1 MPGINPNGLILY
13 QGPSAIDPS
22 VEIVVIIT
30 GGAKKTKNGKTG
42 NMLQTWIL
50 LVDVAPHVAAKD
62 GRDVG
67 ICGDCK
73 HRRRCLQCGAHV
85 EACDCAD
92 PKWARPCYVL
102 THNAPRAV
110 WSCFKRGG
118 YRRADAADREKIG
131 AGILRL
137 GAYGDP
143 AMVPI
148 HVWEGVMPDRRTGY
162 THQWR
167 RPEAQA
173 LRPYAMASVD
183 SPGEA
188 QEARAMGW
196 RYFRVRRADDPI
208 LAGEVVCPAS
218 EEGGKRRTCETCKA
232 CAGNPNGRGASVVII
247 AHGATAKAFSRLPVL
262 S

>member
-1 MPGINPNGLILY
+1 MEYNENSRILY
-13 QGPSAIDPS
+13 QGPSVLDPT

-30 GGAKKTKNGKTG
+30 GLAKSSANEKTG
-42 NMLQTWIL
+42 AMLQTWIL

-85 EACDCAD
+85 EACDCTD

-110 WSCFKRGG
+110 WSCFTRGG
-118 YRRADAADREKIG
+118 YRRADEKDLETIR

-137 GAYGDP
+137 GSYGDP

-148 HVWEGVMPDRRTGY
+148 HVWQGVMADRRTGY

-183 SPGEA
+183 SPQEA
-188 QEARAMGW
+188 QEAREMGW
-196 RYFRVRRADDPI
+196 RYFRVRRADDPLLDREI
-208 LAGEVVCPAS
+208 ACPATP
-218 EEGGKRRTCETCKA
+218 EGGNHKQCADCKA
-232 CAGNPNGRGASVVII
+232 CAGNPNGRGASVAIVV
-247 AHGATAKAFSRLPVL
+247 HGASAKAFSRLPVITA
-262 S
+262 